1 MKQQIIEMQ
10 LKPLQLEM
18 ERAIE
23 LLQER
28 DTTGI
33 FAEPVKLEE
42 VNSGTYLILF
52 VFSAFCNSEN
62 TSKFNRKARR
72 VIFVKGR

>member
-18 ERAIE
+18 ERTIE

-42 VNSGTYLILF
+42 VSSITDLILS
-52 VFSAFCNSEN
+52 FSSALS
-62 TSKFNRKARR
+62 TR
-72 VIFVKGR
+72 